1 MIPGKSKIRS
11 FCLTLLFAIV
21 SAFPVMSAQI
31 PGYDSTSPLRDISS
45 VLPPVR
51 GIGFDELAEGIPDKA
66 AMTPDPESAEGISL
80 IATALSWMGTP
91 YRLGGFSKSGV
102 DCSGFLY
109 NVLKATVPELGPFPR
124 QSDEYSG
131 FGLRSETIEPGDI
144 LLFAY
149 DKSIYHV
156 GLALSGTT
164 FIHSASEGARTGVII
179 SSLNEGN
186 WGARLYGVRRL
197 RQ

>member
-1 MIPGKSKIRS
+1 MSLGKSKVRG
-11 FCLTLLFAIV
+11 FCLALLLALF
-21 SAFPVMSAQI
+21 SAPSTQAAQV
-31 PGYDSTSPLRDISS
+31 PGYDSTSLLRDISS

-51 GIGFDELAEGIPDKA
+51 GIGFDELTEGIPDMA
-66 AMTPDPESAEGISL
+66 GIAPDPESEEGVFL

-109 NVLKATVPELGPFPR
+109 NVLRAAVPELGPFPR
-124 QSDEYSG
+124 QSDEYSR
-131 FGLRSETIEPGDI
+131 FGMESETIEPGDI

-156 GLALSGTT
+156 GLALSGRT

-179 SSLNEGN
+179 SSLNDGN

-197 RQ
+197 KL